1 MDIDLAYI
9 KVQEGDLSLLEIND
23 GLASIKVLILFIEDN
38 RLLQEGI
45 SALLKKQSDMN
56 VVTTIGNGEN
66 FLATSGI

>member
-1 MDIDLAYI
+1 M
-9 KVQEGDLSLLEIND
+9 LEIND
-23 GLASIKVLILFIEDN
+23 GLLASIKVLILFIEDY